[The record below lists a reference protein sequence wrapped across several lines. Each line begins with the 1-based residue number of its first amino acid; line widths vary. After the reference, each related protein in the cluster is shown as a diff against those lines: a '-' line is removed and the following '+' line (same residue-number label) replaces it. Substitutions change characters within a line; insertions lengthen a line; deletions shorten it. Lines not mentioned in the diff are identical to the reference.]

1 MKYFEFIILV
11 KELKNTLNDLTTE
24 YTKLVNVVN
33 KVDSQI
39 KELEDNNNNL
49 KKKT

>member
-1 MKYFEFIILV
+1 
-11 KELKNTLNDLTTE
+11 
-24 YTKLVNVVN
+24 VVN

-49 KKKT
+49 KKKTW